1 MNSYAIINLAEKDKI
16 IDGDELRVHNIPKS
30 PSHIIKS
37 ARERAEITIEALAIK
52 ADISERYLYRS
63 KNEGK
68 KPSYDVLYR
77 IIRALNVSADIFFYP
92 EKRTVDT
99 EVDYLLRTLCNRDNW
114 ALEVIKATAQRPLST
129 PPLRSNCKTAFSF
142 LAFIAF
148 FISKQFP
155 YNEISQ

>member
-16 IDGDELRVHNIPKS
+16 IDGDELRVHNIPES
-30 PSHIIKS
+30 PGHIIKS

-52 ADISERYLYRS
+52 ADISERYLYRI

-77 IIRALNVSADIFFYP
+77 IIRALNASADIFFYP

-99 EVDYLLRTLCNRDNW
+99 EVDHLLRTLCDGDSW
-114 ALEVIKATAQRPLST
+114 ALEVNKATA
-129 PPLRSNCKTAFSF
+129 TA
-142 LAFIAF
+142 LINTAPE
-148 FISKQFP
+148 KQL
-155 YNEISQ
+155 